1 MFGAGIIFPSTFTM
15 VVTGACIIDRD
26 GIFRT
31 FTTLLYCRLRLLV
44 FKSAQQY
51 PGCYIEA
58 LESKLQI

>member
-26 GIFRT
+26 GIFGT

-51 PGCYIEA
+51 PGC
-58 LESKLQI
+58 